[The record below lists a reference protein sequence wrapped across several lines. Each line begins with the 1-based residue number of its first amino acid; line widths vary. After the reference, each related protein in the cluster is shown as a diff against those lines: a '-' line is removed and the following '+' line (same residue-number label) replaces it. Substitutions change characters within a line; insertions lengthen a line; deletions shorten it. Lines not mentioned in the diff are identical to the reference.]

1 MGRQTF
7 PTLDGV
13 GVSVVGVGAVGAVA
27 GDHVLVYWTA
37 MPSGT
42 SSVMYWQVVRGHR
55 YTGMVDLSGV
65 PSVRCEH
72 PEVRVSSC
80 V

>member
-55 YTGMVDLSGV
+55 
-65 PSVRCEH
+65 
-72 PEVRVSSC
+72 
-80 V
+80 